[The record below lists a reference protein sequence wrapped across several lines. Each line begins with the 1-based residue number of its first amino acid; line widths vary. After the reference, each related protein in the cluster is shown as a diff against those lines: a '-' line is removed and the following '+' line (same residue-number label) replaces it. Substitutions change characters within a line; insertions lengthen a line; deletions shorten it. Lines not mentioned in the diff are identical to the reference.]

1 MNLDSPLV
9 LNATFIFNNISV
21 ISLLEDRNLVNI
33 KIHHCIEVTKN
44 LYLGLHIPNKYTY
57 TKIKKSKRVNRL
69 SDRLKSFGLI
79 HIRTPS
85 HDESATE
92 SLKVGRV
99 VNSNHFIV
107 YFFYQHLRFAVATF
121 TIETRVRLSATLRSC
136 YNCH

>member
-1 MNLDSPLV
+1 ME
-9 LNATFIFNNISV
+9 
-21 ISLLEDRNLVNI
+21 LLILYAHVQFYKHRASDYCLRS
-33 KIHHCIEVTKN
+33 KTGIEVTTN
-44 LYLGLHIPNKYTY
+44 LYLGLHITNKYT
-57 TKIKKSKRVNRL
+57 KVKKSKRVNHL

-107 YFFYQHLRFAVATF
+107 NKNYQHLRFAVV
-121 TIETRVRLSATLRSC
+121 TITIVTRVRLSATLKSC
-136 YNCH
+136 YNYH